1 MVRDVELL
9 ESDGFNLYSTDVEE
23 AFPPGSALIR
33 RARHVVL
40 FLGAVLA
47 FICGVWIFDGMLDW
61 MDAGQS
67 QNLAELKSKT
77 GHLEEQ
83 VNQLSAKDSN
93 VGPKNDKFYKKYF
106 KKCDLSNPYP
116 YGQPSPGCLFND
128 MDLGCTS
135 NQTFWSSYER
145 ECVSIPSLSSHDFGD
160 GASTFR
166 CRTDVSDVGEVSTL
180 PSELGGPY
188 AGSAYEWTA
197 KKSEAG
203 GKSSFV
209 CPCCK
214 RVNLGMQQLEHRES
228 KQRNALKFGASPIA
242 KNLSKSFWSAC
253 PDFWDRWFSWNS
265 GVVEVVD
272 LDLQEWIVLLVRMAL
287 LGFVVEVVERPLLW
301 V

>member
-106 KKCDLSNPYP
+106 KTCDFPDN
-116 YGQPSPGCLFND
+116 YGRQRLAGCLFND

-135 NQTFWSSYER
+135 SNQTLGSSLER

-166 CRTDVSDVGEVSTL
+166 CGTDVSDVGEVSTL
-180 PSELGGPY
+180 PSELGSPY
-188 AGSAYEWTA
+188 AGSFYEWTA

-203 GKSSFV
+203 GKVSFV
-209 CPCCK
+209 CP
-214 RVNLGMQQLEHRES
+214 LLQ
-228 KQRNALKFGASPIA
+228 
-242 KNLSKSFWSAC
+242 KSQ
-253 PDFWDRWFSWNS
+253 SWNAAI
-265 GVVEVVD
+265 G
-272 LDLQEWIVLLVRMAL
+272 
-287 LGFVVEVVERPLLW
+287 P
-301 V
+301 

>member
-9 ESDGFNLYSTDVEE
+9 ESDGFNLYSTDVDET
-23 AFPPGSALIR
+23 FPPGSALIR

-47 FICGVWIFDGMLDW
+47 FICGVWIFDGLLDW

-77 GHLEEQ
+77 GHLEEK

-93 VGPKNDKFYKKYF
+93 VGPKKKHDKNKLYKKYF
-106 KKCDLSNPYP
+106 QTCKLEQCKDA
-116 YGQPSPGCLFND
+116 GCLFND
-128 MDLGCTS
+128 VDYGVSISGISNESLG
-135 NQTFWSSYER
+135 WSVER

-166 CRTDVSDVGEVSTL
+166 CGTDISDVGEVSTL

-197 KKSEAG
+197 QKSEAG
-203 GKSSFV
+203 GKVSFV

-214 RVNLGMQQLEHRES
+214 RVNLGMQQLDHWS
-228 KQRNALKFGASPIA
+228 IA
-242 KNLSKSFWSAC
+242 KDPPISL
-253 PDFWDRWFSWNS
+253 P
-265 GVVEVVD
+265 
-272 LDLQEWIVLLVRMAL
+272 
-287 LGFVVEVVERPLLW
+287 
-301 V
+301 

>member
-47 FICGVWIFDGMLDW
+47 FICGVGIFDGMLDW

-106 KKCDLSNPYP
+106 KICDLPDN
-116 YGQPSPGCLFND
+116 YGKARRAGCLFND
-128 MDLGCTS
+128 MDLGCTVS
-135 NQTFWSSYER
+135 STVGRSYER

-166 CRTDVSDVGEVSTL
+166 CGTDVSDVGEVSTL

-188 AGSAYEWTA
+188 AGSSYEWTA

-203 GKSSFV
+203 GKVSCV

-214 RVNLGMQQLEHRES
+214 RVNLGMKQLDHREK
-228 KQRNALKFGASPIA
+228 KQRSALKFGALPIA

-253 PDFWDRWFSWNS
+253 PDF
-265 GVVEVVD
+265 
-272 LDLQEWIVLLVRMAL
+272 
-287 LGFVVEVVERPLLW
+287 
-301 V
+301 